1 MRLLLRWIS
10 SGRLVM
16 AENRCGYAALVGRP
30 NVGKSTLLN
39 RLIGQK
45 IAITSHKP
53 QTTRHAILG
62 IKTRPDGQILF
73 VDTPGMHLRGKKAL
87 NRMLNQTAG
96 SVLVDVD
103 VILLVVQAGVW
114 TAEDE
119 AVLKAVQSSKRPVI
133 LVVNKID
140 LLKKKEEMLAYLA
153 RLSSM
158 ADFEE
163 IIPCSARSGD
173 NLELLEEHVLQRLP
187 EGPSFYPEEQVTD
200 KSERFMA
207 AELLREQLTRRYARE
222 IPYALTV
229 EIERFEEHPQHYSIG
244 AVIWVERDGQKAIII
259 GKQGEALKE
268 TARLARES
276 MQKAFERK
284 VWLDVWVK
292 VKKSW
297 SSDEKA
303 MANLGYTE

>member
-1 MRLLLRWIS
+1 
-10 SGRLVM
+10 M
-16 AENRCGYAALVGRP
+16 AENRCGYAAIIGRP

-62 IKTRPDGQILF
+62 IRTRPDGQILF
-73 VDTPGMHLRGKKAL
+73 VDTPGMHLRGRKAL

-103 VILLVVQAGVW
+103 VILFVVQAGIW
-114 TAEDE
+114 TDEDQ
-119 AVLKAVQSSKRPVI
+119 AVLKAIQNSQRPVI

-158 ADFEE
+158 AEFEE

-173 NLELLEEHVLQRLP
+173 NLELLEEHVLRLLP

-229 EIERFEEHPQHYSIG
+229 EIERFEEADGRYNIA
-244 AVIWVERDGQKAIII
+244 AVIWVEREGQRAILLGKDGQAM
-259 GKQGEALKE
+259 KE
-268 TARLARES
+268 TATAAR
-276 MQKAFERK
+276 
-284 VWLDVWVK
+284 
-292 VKKSW
+292 
-297 SSDEKA
+297 KA
-303 MANLGYTE
+303 MNDFFQTRVHRPHQHGHRGRHRSHDLGLRRPR

>member
-1 MRLLLRWIS
+1 MD
-10 SGRLVM
+10 
-16 AENRCGYAALVGRP
+16 ENRCGYAAIAGRP

-62 IKTRPDGQILF
+62 IKTRPGGQILF

-87 NRMLNQTAG
+87 NRMLNHTAG

-103 VILLVVQAGVW
+103 VILFVVQAGVW
-114 TAEDE
+114 TEEDA
-119 AVLKAVQSSKRPVI
+119 AVLKAVQGSKRPVI

-153 RLSSM
+153 KLSSM
-158 ADFEE
+158 AVFEE

-173 NLELLEEHVLQRLP
+173 NLELLEEHVLRLLP

-244 AVIWVERDGQKAIII
+244 AVIWVEREGQKAIII

-276 MQKAFERK
+276 MQKAFDRK

-303 MANLGYTE
+303 MANLGYNE

>member
-1 MRLLLRWIS
+1 
-10 SGRLVM
+10 M
-16 AENRCGYAALVGRP
+16 AENRCGYAAIVGRP

-39 RLIGQK
+39 RLVGQK

-62 IKTRPDGQILF
+62 IKSRPDGQILF
-73 VDTPGMHLRGKKAL
+73 VDTPGIHRRGKKAL
-87 NRMLNQTAG
+87 NRLLNQTAE
-96 SVLVDVD
+96 SALSDVD
-103 VILLVVQAGVW
+103 VILFVVQAGVW
-114 TAEDE
+114 TEEDE
-119 AVLKAVQSSKRPVI
+119 VVLKAVKRSTRPAI

-140 LLKKKEEMLAYLA
+140 TLKKKEAMLGYLA
-153 RLSSM
+153 RLSGM
-158 ADFEE
+158 ADFRE
-163 IIPCSARSGD
+163 IIPVSARTGD
-173 NLELLEEHVLQRLP
+173 NVDLVEQKVLELLP

-229 EIERFEEHPQHYSIG
+229 EIERFEEHPEHYSIG
-244 AVIWVERDGQKAIII
+244 AVIWVEREGQKAIII
-259 GKQGEALKE
+259 GRQGEALKE

-276 MQKAFERK
+276 MQNCFEK
-284 VWLDVWVK
+284 KIWLDVWVK

-297 SSDEKA
+297 SSDERA
-303 MANLGYTE
+303 MANLGYTDP